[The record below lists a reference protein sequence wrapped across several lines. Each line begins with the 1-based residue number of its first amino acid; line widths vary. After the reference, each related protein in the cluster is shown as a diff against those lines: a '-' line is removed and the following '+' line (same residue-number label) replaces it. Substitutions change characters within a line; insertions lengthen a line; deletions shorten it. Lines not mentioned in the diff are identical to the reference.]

1 MKSFINQII
10 RRSKV
15 RVARRIA
22 SAVEKLPSTQGVTLI
37 DIGAAGDIEPR
48 WKSIERHL
56 NYFGFEPDA
65 RSRSLMLRKNSLCRE
80 YTLHP
85 FAAAEKTG
93 LLSLNLCRT
102 PQVSSSFLPD
112 SRFTDLFPDPRRF
125 DVLERCELDS
135 KAIDELGISAPHFIK
150 LDIQGG
156 ELNALKG
163 SGTTLKNTLG
173 LEVEI
178 EFLPIYQKQPLFG
191 DISEFLSSQGFVF
204 MDFVNLCRWE
214 RHSHNGFGQCVFG
227 DALFLRTPEDVVIE
241 HASEESICTYLAILL
256 LYKRYDLIDLSLFL
270 LPPNEKNKYTSFTK
284 EILRLRKSDA
294 TARRINHFINRILNV
309 VGQDYRSHLI
319 Y

>member
-1 MKSFINQII
+1 MKSFIRQLI

-15 RVARRIA
+15 KVAKRIA
-22 SAVEKLPSTQGVTLI
+22 PAVEKLPSTHGVTLI

-56 NYFGFEPDA
+56 NYIGFEPDA
-65 RSRSLMLRKNSLCRE
+65 RSRNLMLSKNTLCRE

-102 PQVSSSFLPD
+102 PQVSSSFSPD
-112 SRFTDLFPDPRRF
+112 PNITDLFPDPRRF
-125 DVLERCELDS
+125 DIIERCELDS
-135 KAIDELGISAPHFIK
+135 KAIDELGISAPNFIK

-163 SGTTLKNTLG
+163 SGKTLKNTLG
-173 LEVEI
+173 LEIEV
-178 EFLPIYQKQPLFG
+178 EFLPLYQKQPLFG
-191 DISEFLSSQGFVF
+191 DLSDFLSTHGFVF
-204 MDFVNLCRWE
+204 IDFVNLCRWE
-214 RHSHNGFGQCVFG
+214 RQSHNGFGQCVFG
-227 DALFLRTPEDVVIE
+227 DALFLRTPEVVVTE
-241 HASEESICTYLAILL
+241 HTSEEIVCTYLAILL
-256 LYKRYDLIDLSLFL
+256 LYKRYDLIDLSLGL
-270 LPPNEKNKYTSFTK
+270 LPPKEENKYTSFSK
-284 EILRLRKSDA
+284 EILTLRKSDA
-294 TARRINHFINRILNV
+294 TARRINHFVNRILNV